1 MLEHVPYF
9 QPRVQKSCVPS
20 LLLLSD
26 SCLARLES
34 SSNAERVPVIYILSV
49 KTVVQ
54 AEKSE
59 HAAVVKR

>member
-1 MLEHVPYF
+1 MLEHDRYLY
-9 QPRVQKSCVPS
+9 PRVQKPCVLC

-49 KTVVQ
+49 KTC
-54 AEKSE
+54 AERK
-59 HAAVVKR
+59 K